1 MKTNDFMSLSL
12 PVSHHH
18 SPEKYNLFTV
28 IYMISFIYL
37 VLDNILTT
45 SALVCY
51 APILSNRLWLPDGVY
66 DGS

>member
-1 MKTNDFMSLSL
+1 MKTNDFISLSL
-12 PVSHHH
+12 AVSHHH

-45 SALVCY
+45 SALVCC
-51 APILSNRLWLPDGVY
+51 APILSNHLWLPDGVY